1 MRRKYLQQKRKYNN
15 CVNSFSAQTILVDEK
30 TKKDDKITDH

>member
-1 MRRKYLQQKRKYNN
+1 MRRKYLQKREYNN